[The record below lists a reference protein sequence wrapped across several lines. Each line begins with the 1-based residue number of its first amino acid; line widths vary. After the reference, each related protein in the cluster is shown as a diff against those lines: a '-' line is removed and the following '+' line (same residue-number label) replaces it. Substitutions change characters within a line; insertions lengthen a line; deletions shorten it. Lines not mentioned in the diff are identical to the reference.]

1 MEHEVMRIKSVRY
14 RKQAEMLKD
23 GRGPMPI
30 AQAVDR
36 VKQMA
41 SVNVDRG
48 YKNGKRRKGS
58 DQTIDL
64 VLSLGIDPK
73 QADQMLRGALM
84 LPKGTGKTQRVI
96 AFCDASMVEAAKG
109 AGATEAGADELIDKV
124 SKGWM
129 DFDVAV
135 AHPQLMG
142 KVGKLGRVLGPS
154 GKMPSP
160 KSGTVTAD
168 VVKAVKEYSAG
179 KVEFRNDTGGN
190 IHMPVGRVSFAA
202 GDLCE
207 NIEAVISHILRIRP
221 GTAKGQ
227 YVKRAALS
235 GTYTPSVLVETG

>member
-1 MEHEVMRIKSVRY
+1 MRIKSVRY
-14 RKQAEMLKD
+14 RKQVEMLKD
-23 GRGPMPI
+23 GRGPMPV
-30 AQAVDR
+30 AQAVER

-41 SVNVDRG
+41 AVNVDRG
-48 YKNGKRRKGS
+48 YKNGKRRKGA
-58 DQTIDL
+58 DQTVDL
-64 VLSLGIDPK
+64 VMSLGIDPK

-96 AFCDASMVEAAKG
+96 AFCDASMVAAAKA
-109 AGATEAGADELIDKV
+109 AGAVEAGADELIDRV
-124 SKGWM
+124 TKGWM

-179 KVEFRNDTGGN
+179 KVEFRNDAGGN

-207 NIEAVISHILRIRP
+207 NIDAVISHILRIRP

-227 YVKRAALS
+227 FVRCACLS
-235 GTYTPSVLVETG
+235 ATYTPSVLLETG